1 MESEAAP
8 QTQLG
13 DKKADI
19 DTKSE
24 FATHTTVSLGGSS
37 GELLGL
43 IVMLTLKTPDLK
55 SGWKE
60 ACASKEPV
68 EIYFSGKYTLRH
80 VELKGPCKG
89 PVKITIDGQIKAPVN
104 QKDLG
109 GDHWI
114 KISNVND
121 LTLSGTAIFDG
132 QGASAWKENECS
144 KNSNCKIGMNFGF
157 HFVNNSIVSGIT
169 SKDSKHFHANVLDCK
184 NFTFDGFKVS
194 APQNSPNTNGIHIEK
209 STSVNVLNANIGTG
223 DDCVSLGGGSNQV
236 LVQNVTCGPGHGISI
251 GSLGKHKKEESI
263 DGITIKGCTL
273 KETDNGVMIKTLPSE
288 PETVTITN
296 LVFEDITMENVK
308 NPIIV
313 DQEYCPSN
321 QCSKKQPSKVKIS
334 KVTIKNIKGTS
345 ATKEGMILD
354 CSSVPCEDVEI
365 SNVDLKFNGTPTIA
379 VCSNV
384 KPKITGNVPKC
395 TTTSQKKQ

>member
-1 MESEAAP
+1 MV
-8 QTQLG
+8 
-13 DKKADI
+13 I
-19 DTKSE
+19 I
-24 FATHTTVSLGGSS
+24 HV
-37 GELLGL
+37 
-43 IVMLTLKTPDLK
+43 VHDLK

-209 STSVNVLNANIGTG
+209 STSVNVLNANIGTE
-223 DDCVSLGGGSNQV
+223 DDCVSLGGGSKQV

-251 GSLGKHKKEESI
+251 GSLGKHKKEEPI

-273 KETDNGVMIKTLPSE
+273 KETDNGVMIKTSPSE

-308 NPIIV
+308 NPIII

-354 CSSVPCEDVEI
+354 CSSGVPCEDVEI

-395 TTTSQKKQ
+395 TTTSQKK